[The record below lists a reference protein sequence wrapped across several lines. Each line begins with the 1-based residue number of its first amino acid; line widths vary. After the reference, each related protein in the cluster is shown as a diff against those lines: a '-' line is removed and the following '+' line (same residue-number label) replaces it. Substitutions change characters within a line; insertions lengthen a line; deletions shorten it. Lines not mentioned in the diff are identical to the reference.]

1 MLISKQ
7 RSASFYIDSKNCI
20 ELFPV
25 IKYTAFFSGAVKCD
39 LKIPLSNPVIL
50 PGVPRMITTVIA
62 FLSNIGFKTY
72 VFSLA
77 GLDMPPN
84 G

>member
-1 MLISKQ
+1 MLIISKGQ
-7 RSASFYIDSKNCI
+7 PLFYIDSKNCI
-20 ELFPV
+20 ELFSV
-25 IKYTAFFSGAVKCD
+25 IKYTVFFSGAVKCD

-62 FLSNIGFKTY
+62 FLSHSGFNAY
-72 VFSLA
+72 FFSRA